1 MDKQAIFDYY
11 FQNNYKIILTLFCA
25 VAINIFER
33 MCFIMTKV
41 DLASESKHDKFV
53 RIVEARTNKAA
64 EMIRLIGNCASKS
77 SYDYSERE
85 VKMIFDYLEKEIK
98 NARNK
103 FNGSDSEEG
112 KFSLR

>member
-1 MDKQAIFDYY
+1 MSK
-11 FQNNYKIILTLFCA
+11 N
-25 VAINIFER
+25 
-33 MCFIMTKV
+33 
-41 DLASESKHDKFV
+41 DLRNESKHDKFV

-77 SYDYSERE
+77 SYEYSEEE
-85 VKMIFDYLEKEIK
+85 VKMIFNYLEKELK

-103 FNGSDSEEG
+103 FSGTDVEEG

>member
-1 MDKQAIFDYY
+1 MS
-11 FQNNYKIILTLFCA
+11 KI
-25 VAINIFER
+25 
-33 MCFIMTKV
+33 
-41 DLASESKHDKFV
+41 DLANETKHEKFV

-77 SYDYSERE
+77 SYEYSDRE
-85 VKMIFDYLEKEIK
+85 VKIIFDYLEKELK

-103 FNGSDSEEG
+103 FNDSDSEEG